1 MGAQLLIRWSP
12 VPLGADPAPARLDLN
27 FALRGNGSESREGS
41 NVTMPAVP
49 RGDPK
54 SALVWDFTRLGFARR
69 VASLAAFGLV
79 YSILMILGLV
89 LRENSQQLTIIWPAA
104 GLLFMALWFS
114 PRRNWIWIV
123 GVQIAVEIAIDLVR
137 SEHFIWHM
145 YGPFVLA
152 SSLEGIVGALIVRR
166 LIATPEIPRIRHV
179 LQFLAAVA
187 LGAAAS
193 AAVGAFGSVSV
204 GGASYWRE
212 WQLWWAGNWLGSL
225 CIVPAVIGWAVRWH
239 TREHPAPAPSAGEL
253 VAIGCALLGITF
265 WMFSAPPGNAATIL
279 DPPFILLALVIVA
292 AFRLPPRWCTTF
304 AAAAALLAS
313 YFASHGLGPFAGDP
327 SPFVRVGAVQ
337 LYLATLV
344 VINLMLT
351 IVLFEMRNTV
361 QLLRTSGERYHNFI
375 EQSSEAVWRIE
386 LDVPMDPDLP
396 VNARIE
402 WLREHAYVAECNLAY
417 LQFNRL
423 SGLPD
428 ADARLWRA
436 DVPWSAIYL
445 EHIGKIAHQG
455 YSVDGLQFTLSNDSR
470 QFTYIA
476 GFRGVV
482 EEGKLVRVWCVAS
495 DITELVELNHR
506 LREKQERLQRYARQL
521 VGAEERARRATAVD
535 LHDGIGQ
542 HLAGLALTLDAAAL
556 RSQPEVRILLGEAT
570 HTVREVQS
578 ITQRVIADLSPPGL
592 YELGLEPAL
601 KWLSV
606 YMRGKDNLQVEL
618 HVAADAAA
626 YDLELRVLVF
636 KLIRELLRNV
646 VKHSGV
652 QSAVVTVTQTPSELC
667 VAVEDRGVGF
677 EWQLSLFEP
686 RAEGFG
692 LWSVA
697 DRVRAAAG
705 EMTVDTAPGRGCRVS
720 VVFPHSTI
728 NPLLQQNIP
737 RIAPRDSGSS
747 RSAAI

>member
-1 MGAQLLIRWSP
+1 M
-12 VPLGADPAPARLDLN
+12 
-27 FALRGNGSESREGS
+27 
-41 NVTMPAVP
+41 TMPAVP
-49 RGDPK
+49 TGDRK
-54 SALVWDFTRLGFARR
+54 SALVWDFMRLGFARR
-69 VASLAAFGLV
+69 IASLAGFGLI
-79 YSILMILGLV
+79 YSTLMLLGLL
-89 LRENSQQLTIIWPAA
+89 LRESSQQLTIIWPAA

-123 GVQIAVEIAIDLVR
+123 GVQVAVEIAIDLVR
-137 SEHFIWHM
+137 FDHIDWRT
-145 YGPFVLA
+145 YGPFIIA
-152 SSLEGIVGALIVRR
+152 NSLDGIVGALIAGR
-166 LIATPEIPRIRHV
+166 LMVTPEIPRVRHV

-193 AAVGAFGSVSV
+193 AVVGAY
-204 GGASYWRE
+204 GAAQPLSAARYFRE

-225 CIVPAVIGWAVRWH
+225 CIAPALMGWAVRWH
-239 TREHPAPAPSAGEL
+239 AREHSAPPAPAREL
-253 VAIGCALLGITF
+253 LLVGCAVLGMTL
-265 WMFSAPPGNAATIL
+265 WLFSAPPRSVTTIL
-279 DPPFILLALVIVA
+279 DLPFVLLALVIVG
-292 AFRLPPRWCTTF
+292 AFRLPPRWCTAF
-304 AAAAALLAS
+304 AAAAVLLAS
-313 YFASHGLGPFAGDP
+313 YFASRGLGPFAGNP
-327 SPFVRVGAVQ
+327 SPFVRVGALQ

-344 VINLMLT
+344 VINFILT
-351 IVLFEMRNTV
+351 IVLLEMRNTV

-386 LDVPMDPDLP
+386 LNVPMTPDLP
-396 VNARIE
+396 VDAQIE
-402 WLREHAYVAECNLAY
+402 WFREHACVAECNLTY
-417 LQFNRL
+417 LHFNRL
-423 SGLPD
+423 FGLPD

-436 DVPWSAIYL
+436 EVPWSAIYL
-445 EHIGKIAHQG
+445 EHIGKAAHQG
-455 YSVDGLQFTLSNDSR
+455 YSVDGLQFTLTNASR
-470 QFTYIA
+470 QWTYIA
-476 GFRGVV
+476 GFRGVI

-542 HLAGLALTLDAAAL
+542 HLVGLAMTLDAAAS
-556 RSQPEVRILLGEAT
+556 RSPPEVRLLLGEAT

-626 YDLELRVLVF
+626 YNLELRVLVF

-652 QSAVVTVTQTPSELC
+652 RSAAVTVTQKIAAWDLSGNSVC
-667 VAVEDRGVGF
+667 SNRG
-677 EWQLSLFEP
+677 
-686 RAEGFG
+686 R
-692 LWSVA
+692 
-697 DRVRAAAG
+697 
-705 EMTVDTAPGRGCRVS
+705 
-720 VVFPHSTI
+720 
-728 NPLLQQNIP
+728 
-737 RIAPRDSGSS
+737 RDSACGAS
-747 RSAAI
+747 RTGCGPQPAR

>member
-1 MGAQLLIRWSP
+1 
-12 VPLGADPAPARLDLN
+12 
-27 FALRGNGSESREGS
+27 
-41 NVTMPAVP
+41 
-49 RGDPK
+49 
-54 SALVWDFTRLGFARR
+54 
-69 VASLAAFGLV
+69 
-79 YSILMILGLV
+79 
-89 LRENSQQLTIIWPAA
+89 
-104 GLLFMALWFS
+104 MALWFS

-123 GVQIAVEIAIDLVR
+123 GVQVAAEIAIDLVR
-137 SEHFIWHM
+137 FDHIDWRT
-145 YGPFVLA
+145 YGPFIIA
-152 SSLEGIVGALIVRR
+152 NSLDGIVGAFLAGR
-166 LIATPEIPRIRHV
+166 LMVTPEIPRIRHV
-179 LQFLAAVA
+179 LQLLAAVA

-193 AAVGAFGSVSV
+193 AVVGAFGATQPL
-204 GGASYWRE
+204 GAARYFRE
-212 WQLWWAGNWLGSL
+212 WQLWWAGNWLGCL
-225 CIVPAVIGWAVRWH
+225 CIAPGVMGWAVRWH
-239 TREHPAPAPSAGEL
+239 TREHSAPPAPAGEL
-253 VAIGCALLGITF
+253 VLVGCALLGMTI
-265 WMFSAPPGNAATIL
+265 WLFSAPPGSVAAIL
-279 DPPFILLALVIVA
+279 DLPFVLLALVIVA
-292 AFRLPPRWCTTF
+292 AFRLPPRWCNSF
-304 AAAAALLAS
+304 AAAVALLAS
-313 YFASHGLGPFAGDP
+313 YFASRGLGPFAGSP
-327 SPFVRVGAVQ
+327 SPFVRVGALQ

-344 VINLMLT
+344 VINFMLT
-351 IVLFEMRNTV
+351 IVLLEMRNTV

-386 LDVPMDPDLP
+386 LSAPMTPDLP
-396 VNARIE
+396 VNAQIE

-417 LQFNRL
+417 LHFNRL
-423 SGLPD
+423 FGLPD

-445 EHIGKIAHQG
+445 EHIGKAAHQG
-455 YSVDGLQFTLSNDSR
+455 YSVDGLQFTLSKDSR
-470 QFTYIA
+470 QFTYVA

-482 EEGKLVRVWCVAS
+482 EEGKLARVWCVAS
-495 DITELVELNHR
+495 DISELVELNHR

-542 HLAGLALTLDAAAL
+542 HLVGLAMTLDAAAS
-556 RSQPEVRILLGEAT
+556 RSLPEVRLLLSEAT

-646 VKHSGV
+646 VKHSGMR
-652 QSAVVTVTQTPSELC
+652 SAAVTVTQTPSELC
-667 VAVEDRGVGF
+667 VVVEDRGVGF

-686 RAEGFG
+686 RSEGFG

-697 DRVRAAAG
+697 ERVRAAAG
-705 EMTVDTAPGRGCRVS
+705 EMTVDTAPGRGCRVT
-720 VVFPHSTI
+720 VMFPHSII
-728 NPLLQQNIP
+728 NPLLQQKDQ
-737 RIAPRDSGSS
+737 RGAARDSGNS

>member
-1 MGAQLLIRWSP
+1 
-12 VPLGADPAPARLDLN
+12 VT
-27 FALRGNGSESREGS
+27 
-41 NVTMPAVP
+41 TMPAVP
-49 RGDPK
+49 SGDQK
-54 SALVWDFTRLGFARR
+54 SALVWDFMRLGSTGR
-69 VASLAAFGLV
+69 VASLAAFGLI
-79 YSILMILGLV
+79 YSALVLLGLF
-89 LRENSQQLTIIWPAA
+89 LRESSQQLTIIWPAA
-104 GLLFMALWFS
+104 GLLLMALWFS

-123 GVQIAVEIAIDLVR
+123 GVQVAAEIAIDMVR
-137 SEHFIWHM
+137 FDHVDWRTYAPFI
-145 YGPFVLA
+145 VA
-152 SSLEGIVGALIVRR
+152 NSLDGIIGALVAAR
-166 LIATPEIPRIRHV
+166 LMATPEIPRIRHV

-187 LGAAAS
+187 LGS
-193 AAVGAFGSVSV
+193 AVSAVVGAFGAAQPL
-204 GGASYWRE
+204 GAARYFRE

-225 CIVPAVIGWAVRWH
+225 CIAPAVMGWAVRWH
-239 TREHPAPAPSAGEL
+239 TREHSAPPAPAGEL
-253 VAIGCALLGITF
+253 MLIGYALLGMTI
-265 WMFSAPPGNAATIL
+265 WLFSAPPGSVTTIL
-279 DPPFILLALVIVA
+279 DLPFVLLALVILA
-292 AFRLPPRWCTTF
+292 AFRLPPRWCTAF
-304 AAAAALLAS
+304 AAAAVLLAS
-313 YFASHGLGPFAGDP
+313 YFASRGLGPFAGNP
-327 SPFVRVGAVQ
+327 SPFVRVGALQ

-344 VINLMLT
+344 VINFMLT
-351 IVLFEMRNTV
+351 IVLLEMRNTV

-375 EQSSEAVWRIE
+375 EQSAEAVWRIE
-386 LDVPMDPDLP
+386 LNVPMSPDLP
-396 VNARIE
+396 VNEQIE

-423 SGLPD
+423 FGLPD

-436 DVPWSAIYL
+436 DVPWSVIYL
-445 EHIGKIAHQG
+445 EHIGKAVQQR
-455 YSVDGLQFTLSNDSR
+455 YSVDGLQFTLPNAAR
-470 QFTYIA
+470 QFTYIT
-476 GFRGVV
+476 GFRGVI
-482 EEGKLVRVWCVAS
+482 EDGKLVRVWCVAS

-542 HLAGLALTLDAAAL
+542 HLVGLAMTLDAAAV
-556 RSQPEVRILLGEAT
+556 RAPPEVRLLLGEAT

-626 YDLELRVLVF
+626 YDLEIRVLVF

-652 QSAVVTVTQTPSELC
+652 HSAVVTVTQTPSELC
-667 VAVEDRGVGF
+667 VMVEDRGVGF

-686 RAEGFG
+686 RSEGFG

-720 VVFPHSTI
+720 VVFPHSPI
-728 NPLLQQNIP
+728 NPLLQQNSL
-737 RIAPRDSGSS
+737 RGGSRDSGDS